1 MDRGFLGYPSTF
13 MLDVVVCALALVVPL
28 LIYSLYL
35 VKVRR
40 RYLEHRNLQSLLGG
54 VLLVTVALFE
64 LDMRLHGGWQEIL
77 GQRTRPLDSA
87 EFALAKRVLY
97 IHLFFAITT
106 VILWGITLTAA
117 WRSFPSPP
125 SPGPHSRLHKVLGWS
140 SAIDITLTSLTGLVF
155 YYLAFM
161 V

>member
-1 MDRGFLGYPSTF
+1 MEHGFLGYPSTF

-77 GQRTRPLDSA
+77 SQRTRPLNAD
-87 EFALAKRVLY
+87 EFALAARVLY

-106 VILWGITLTAA
+106 VFLWGTTLTAA
-117 WRSFPSPP
+117 WRRFPSPP
-125 SPGPHSRLHKVLGWS
+125 SPGPHSRIHKFLGWL

-161 V
+161 A

>member
-1 MDRGFLGYPSTF
+1 MEHGFLGYPSTF

-64 LDMRLHGGWQEIL
+64 VDMRLHGGWREIL
-77 GQRTRPLDSA
+77 GQRSRPLSA
-87 EFALAKRVLY
+87 SEFELAARVLY
-97 IHLFFAITT
+97 IHLFFAIST

-117 WRSFPSPP
+117 WRRFPSPP
-125 SPGPHSRLHKVLGWS
+125 SPGSHSRVHKVLGWL
-140 SAIDITLTSLTGLVF
+140 SAVDITLTSLTGLVF
-155 YYLAFM
+155 YYLAF
-161 V
+161 VV